1 MAKTTEYK
9 GYTIQ
14 STPLYVNEWEKWQL
28 RIFISFKDVQGN
40 PTREFSSEV
49 LYATEH
55 EADIHGITF
64 GQHVIEGK
72 VQGQSVMDLKMGNR
86 RTTPR
91 VRVQFRTTFSDAK
104 QLEGMGVLLDLSVGG
119 CRIESPV
126 LVAPGFSLELRIHVP
141 ALEWPIM
148 IEAASVQ
155 WVSGLMFGLAFFRL
169 KEGERE
175 RLEQL
180 TKHLIAS
187 ASSTAY

>member
-1 MAKTTEYK
+1 MAKTAEYE

-14 STPLYVNEWEKWQL
+14 STPLYVKEWEKWQL
-28 RIFISFKDVQGN
+28 RIVISCKGVQGDR
-40 PTREFSSEV
+40 TRELSSAV

-72 VQGQSVMDLKMGNR
+72 VQSQSVVDLKMGNR

-91 VRVQFRTTFSDAK
+91 VRVQFRTTFSDAR
-104 QLEGMGVLLDLSVGG
+104 QLEGTGVLLDLSLGG

-126 LVAPGFSLELRIHVP
+126 LVAPGFSLELRIQVP
-141 ALEWPIM
+141 EVEGPIV
-148 IEAASVQ
+148 IDAASVQ

-169 KEGERE
+169 KEGEWQ

-187 ASSTAY
+187 ESG